1 MAGVENQEVLMPEA
15 VSLDGAT
22 VVLFALRWIHFI
34 FGIIWIG
41 HLYFFNFVNGPFG
54 KTLDADT
61 KKKVVPQLMPRA
73 LWWFRWAAM
82 VTLVSGWSYII
93 GKLQL
98 NHAGLTGVGG
108 LFTSTWGQWISLGAL
123 LGSVMW
129 FNVWFIIW
137 PSQKK
142 LITWTKLGQSP
153 PEMAGLA
160 ATALKA
166 SRLNTYLS
174 VPMLFCMGAASHL
187 PAFNVV
193 IVLVMAVISVALV
206 WHLMNKVAPKVG
218 SNF

>member
-1 MAGVENQEVLMPEA
+1 MPEA
-15 VSLDGAT
+15 MTLDGAT
-22 VVLFALRWIHFI
+22 IGLFILRWFHFI
-34 FGIIWIG
+34 FGITWIG
-41 HLYFFNFVNGPFG
+41 LLYFFNFVNVPFG
-54 KTLDADT
+54 KTMDAET

-82 VTLVSGWSYII
+82 ITFLSGWSYII

-98 NHAGLTGVGG
+98 NGAGLTGTGG

-123 LGSVMW
+123 MGSIMW

-137 PSQKK
+137 PAQKN

-153 PEMAGLA
+153 PEA
-160 ATALKA
+160 AALQKKAFFA

-187 PAFNVV
+187 PAFNLV
-193 IVLVMAVISVALV
+193 IVLVAIVVSVALV
-206 WHLMNKVAPKVG
+206 WHLVEKVAPKAG
-218 SNF
+218 ANF